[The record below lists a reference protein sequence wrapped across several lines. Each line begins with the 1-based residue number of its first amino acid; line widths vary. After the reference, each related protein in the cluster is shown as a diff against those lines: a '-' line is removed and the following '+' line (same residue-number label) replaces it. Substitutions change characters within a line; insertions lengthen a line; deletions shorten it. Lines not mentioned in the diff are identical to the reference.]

1 MTIAANVS
9 DGDYLKPAARRD
21 NHALLGRGP
30 ARQIRLLAVLLLIS
44 LALTV
49 ALLLW
54 FAQSQDKIA
63 LANSR
68 HLADTALKVQLQALP
83 KINTDYT
90 WWDEAYQKTVEA
102 FDPEWFDE
110 NFADAEYFAN
120 TFGITGSFIVDPNN
134 RMLRHM
140 RASEIVPDAHLMETA
155 GYFSGGINELLNG
168 ARQIVDDEFVATMGF
183 VILDGQPYFAT
194 ARAIHPHTEEL
205 LAKAAVTPANA
216 FISVMLRPL
225 DAALLQ
231 TVADDFG
238 LPHLRLVE
246 TSDAAGIWPL
256 HTVNGQNIGALT
268 WRADRPSIYIM
279 NVILPGLLAVILCI
293 GALGWFVLNGLRR
306 GQAQILLAAQQAH
319 MADRSKSEF
328 LANMSHELR
337 TPLNAII
344 GFSEMMRNET
354 LGPIGNESYREYS
367 GNILDSGQHLLDI
380 INDVLDLSKVE
391 AGKFTLEETEVD
403 LGSMIASLCH
413 IVEPRAREKRI
424 ELNIS
429 VPPDLPAVMAD
440 SRSLKQILVNLL
452 SNAVKFTP
460 DGGKI
465 GVHVAHN
472 STGEVA
478 FAVSDTGHGVPQD
491 QLALVMQPFHRVAGT
506 LTSSESGTGL
516 GLPLSASLV
525 QLHGGEMRFES
536 EVNQGTTVSVTLP
549 KDRVVTAQKT

>member
-1 MTIAANVS
+1 
-9 DGDYLKPAARRD
+9 
-21 NHALLGRGP
+21 
-30 ARQIRLLAVLLLIS
+30 
-44 LALTV
+44 
-49 ALLLW
+49 
-54 FAQSQDKIA
+54 
-63 LANSR
+63 
-68 HLADTALKVQLQALP
+68 
-83 KINTDYT
+83 
-90 WWDEAYQKTVEA
+90 
-102 FDPEWFDE
+102 
-110 NFADAEYFAN
+110 
-120 TFGITGSFIVDPNN
+120 
-134 RMLRHM
+134 MLRHM